1 MAEAGNSSKVEI
13 YVIVGTK
20 DERTCEDC
28 AKWQGTKVVMH
39 PDGVHKT
46 VADFINDHGFHPN
59 CRCSLQPEKVEEIP
73 LNPLNPRYDQRKAAN
88 PRIYNSKLN
97 GVSLVFN

>member
-1 MAEAGNSSKVEI
+1 M
-13 YVIVGTK
+13 TL
-20 DERTCEDC
+20 DENGPSPTLDD
-28 AKWQGTKVVMH
+28 A
-39 PDGVHKT
+39 
-46 VADFINDHGFHPN
+46 INDGFLHFG
-59 CRCSLQPEKVEEIP
+59 CRCSLQEIATAEIP